1 MALTLLGTVEEIWRY
16 PVSSLSG
23 EQLTS
28 VEIEA
33 DGIPSDRNWC
43 VVDAQSGNA
52 ASPEKEERWR
62 PALFLQSRLAETVP
76 EIGFPDGSW
85 LAVTDPETG
94 LKLSQHFGFAAAV
107 WPYEKGKAP
116 MREDHR
122 VAVNRYEPSPLHLIT
137 TSSLDHLSNLI
148 GTEKV
153 HSKRFRP
160 TIVLRTHGDAEFR
173 EKAWIGQRLQIG
185 AHIAALASEETK
197 RCGLTL
203 IAQPEITENPEILR
217 TILRQNRRNF
227 GIYGSI
233 ETAGV
238 VAIGDSVHL
247 IDT

>member
-1 MALTLLGTVEEIWRY
+1 MTLLGTVEEIWRY

-23 EQLTS
+23 ERLTS
-28 VEIEA
+28 VKIEA
-33 DGIPSDRNWC
+33 DGIPGDRNWC

-62 PALFLQSRLAETVP
+62 PALFLKSRLAETIP

-85 LAVTDPETG
+85 FAVMNTEIG
-94 LKLSQHFGFAAAV
+94 SKLSQHFGFEAAV
-107 WPYEKGKAP
+107 WPYEKAKVQ
-116 MREDHR
+116 MHEDHR

-148 GTEKV
+148 GTDTV

-160 TIVLRTHGDAEFR
+160 TIVLRTQGDAGFR

-185 AHIAALASEETK
+185 PQIVVVASEETK

-203 IAQPEITENPEILR
+203 IAQPGVRENPEILR
-217 TILRQNRRNF
+217 TVLRQNRRNF

-238 VAIGDSVHL
+238 VRMGDSVHL
-247 IDT
+247 TDA